1 MHHLEE
7 RLNSIYL
14 QVQQLIH
21 INEKLRQENL
31 IQKNTIETLKT
42 ADKEKNAQ
50 IEHLQQQTA
59 VLKLNQLQL
68 DEDEKKE
75 LTKKISGYIKEIDR
89 CIHLLSQ

>member
-1 MHHLEE
+1 MHHLED
-7 RLNSIYL
+7 RLNSIYI
-14 QVQQLIH
+14 QVQQLIQ

-31 IQKNTIETLKT
+31 VQKNTIETLT
-42 ADKEKNAQ
+42 AADKEKNLQ

-59 VLKLNQLQL
+59 ILKLNQLQL
-68 DEDEKKE
+68 NEEEKKE